1 MKTSNVK
8 LRLVLT
14 STALSPQEISARAK
28 ITPSKIWKSGDVVH
42 PRATNRHK
50 ENGCVVEVEDT
61 ALSAAANQL
70 IDRLEGQ
77 AATLA
82 NLADID
88 LELSCIVNV
97 RGSVP
102 ELHLD
107 PAVVA
112 FAASIKAAL
121 DFDVY
126 VLSSDDGDK

>member
-1 MKTSNVK
+1 MKSSDIK

-14 STALSPQEISARAK
+14 SKTLSPEQISARAK
-28 ITPSKIWKSGDVVH
+28 ITPSKTWRSGDVVH

-50 ENGCVVEVEDT
+50 ENGCTVEVVDT
-61 ALSAAANQL
+61 ALSAAAKRLSDQL
-70 IDRLEGQ
+70 RDQ
-77 AATLA
+77 SATLT

-88 LELSCIVNV
+88 VELSCVVNV
-97 RGSVP
+97 HGSVP

-107 PAVVA
+107 PEIVA

-126 VLSSDDGDK
+126 VLSSADRGE